1 MHQYTQ
7 FHKISQFNVNI
18 AATVRNN
25 TEIDIRLTGKKTFQF
40 VSTNFMQLFMR
51 SKIMLQNMY

>member
-7 FHKISQFNVNI
+7 FYKMSQFNMNI